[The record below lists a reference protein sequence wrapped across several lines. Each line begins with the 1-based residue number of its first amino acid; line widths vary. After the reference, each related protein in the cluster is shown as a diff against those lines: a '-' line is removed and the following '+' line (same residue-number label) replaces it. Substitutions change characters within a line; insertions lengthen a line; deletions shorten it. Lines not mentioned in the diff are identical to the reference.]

1 LVIAIAIGM
10 ASIVWGVCLYSL
22 VSQIGQP
29 FPGFLYD
36 PDRIVNAFNTEDLTG
51 WQAGLRPSDRI
62 VAVNGQPWREISR
75 IVRAA
80 PIGTPLRY
88 KVERGDQTLEIAVP
102 TMEFPSEIV
111 LRVVPPWL
119 LCALLFLVIGV
130 FVYVRTPAGR
140 LNRYL
145 LVYLLLWA
153 TAMATAWEWAL
164 SQNKWTAYLSP
175 TWDALAT
182 VTGWIFFWSFPAD
195 RARKEFLA
203 RVPLIPAFV
212 VLGIAATIYFPGLF
226 FLAYHLDQ
234 PEWWNIYSL
243 SISWGI
249 ILIFAMGCVPNKFFP
264 VLQIALRKGTSP
276 LVRQQ
281 ALTLFL
287 GIFLGL
293 NGFLVLTWAP
303 LTIHFPQTT
312 HLQWVASLIT
322 SLYPLS
328 IGYAVL
334 RYQLF
339 DIRVIIRKGL
349 VYSLL
354 TTALTAIFVILSL
367 VMGYLFQALTG
378 QQSILVA
385 LFPALFV
392 AFLFQPARNRIQTL
406 VDRTFFRREV
416 EVRQTLTAFSRG
428 LSTLRETDEV
438 SRLVQQT
445 VTETLGF
452 ESAELWVND
461 KLSSLPHLSAW
472 LMQERKPLLLFP
484 DDRSPRAQD
493 LLSPS
498 EIFDSDRASLG

>member
-1 LVIAIAIGM
+1 
-10 ASIVWGVCLYSL
+10 
-22 VSQIGQP
+22 
-29 FPGFLYD
+29 
-36 PDRIVNAFNTEDLTG
+36 
-51 WQAGLRPSDRI
+51 
-62 VAVNGQPWREISR
+62 
-75 IVRAA
+75 
-80 PIGTPLRY
+80 
-88 KVERGDQTLEIAVP
+88 
-102 TMEFPSEIV
+102 
-111 LRVVPPWL
+111 
-119 LCALLFLVIGV
+119 
-130 FVYVRTPAGR
+130 
-140 LNRYL
+140 
-145 LVYLLLWA
+145 
-153 TAMATAWEWAL
+153 
-164 SQNKWTAYLSP
+164 
-175 TWDALAT
+175 
-182 VTGWIFFWSFPAD
+182 
-195 RARKEFLA
+195 
-203 RVPLIPAFV
+203 
-212 VLGIAATIYFPGLF
+212 
-226 FLAYHLDQ
+226 
-234 PEWWNIYSL
+234 
-243 SISWGI
+243 
-249 ILIFAMGCVPNKFFP
+249 MGCVPNKFFP

-493 LLSPS
+493 LLSLS